1 MNTCTHPA
9 GQRVII
15 GASKWCSL
23 CGAYGD
29 VDEKEWRA
37 PSRKEVST
45 PLFDCATDARDDA
58 VSFLTRR
65 VIGALE
71 RRLED
76 KHGTGTEGDGAI
88 RSMLLGLE
96 AMLR

>member
-1 MNTCTHPA
+1 MNTCAHPA

-29 VDEKEWRA
+29 VDEEEWRA
-37 PSRKEVST
+37 PSRKEVSA
-45 PLFDCATDARDDA
+45 PRFDFATDARDEA
-58 VSFLTRR
+58 VAALTMR

-71 RRLED
+71 RRIED
-76 KHGTGTEGDGAI
+76 PHGTVPAGDGAI

-96 AMLR
+96 ALLR